1 MAAFF
6 ARSEEEGKGAMWKV
20 ERKGR
25 QKLLDVE
32 CDAPAERE
40 KADKIEDDGMEWN
53 GMD

>member
-1 MAAFF
+1 
-6 ARSEEEGKGAMWKV
+6 MWKV

-32 CDAPAERE
+32 CDAAAAERE